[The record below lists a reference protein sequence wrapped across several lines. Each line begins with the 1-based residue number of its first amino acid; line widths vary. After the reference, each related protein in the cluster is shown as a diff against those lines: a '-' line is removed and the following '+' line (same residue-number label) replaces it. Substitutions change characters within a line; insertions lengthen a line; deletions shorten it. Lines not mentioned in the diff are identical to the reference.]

1 MLAPGFEWFVAW
13 RHLRDPERRS
23 RKMLMFGLALV
34 LLGGLALTVAALVPR
49 VFHLPARAPGEWME
63 NRPYVWVEHVRT
75 GGIVGVLV
83 GLLIS
88 YLGLLFASFTV
99 FTAVSI
105 FGVFLGTGAPVIA
118 LSVMSGFE
126 ADLKTKIR
134 ATKAD
139 VVIGMAEDRPFTD
152 WQAVD
157 AKLAGVPGVVG
168 SMAYVEAEVIVK
180 HATNPAGMGIILRGI
195 DASRA
200 GKVLGIERT
209 LKAGKVAW
217 LEDPSQIPGED
228 LELIQPRLRNLDED
242 AERDAPKQ
250 PPPEARPVL
259 PGILLGEELY
269 EHTLRVF
276 IGSDVDVACPMCGV
290 GPAGPMPKLKPFRV
304 AGHFY
309 SGMYEFDSKLAYVSL
324 RDAQKFLGTPGEVT
338 GIEVRTQSPEV
349 AHAVAEEIG
358 RRLGPGFEV
367 RSWEELNRGL
377 FAALKLEKLAM
388 FVVLTFIALVAS
400 FSVIST
406 LLMLATQKGREIAIL
421 KSMGAKG
428 DAVVRIF
435 VAEGLYIGLLGLSSG
450 LAVGIAGCLMLSNY
464 GLPLDPDVYYIQK
477 LPVVMRA
484 TEIAAVGVAALA
496 LCCLATVYPASLASR
511 LRPAEG
517 LRYE

>member
-1 MLAPGFEWFVAW
+1 
-13 RHLRDPERRS
+13 
-23 RKMLMFGLALV
+23 
-34 LLGGLALTVAALVPR
+34 
-49 VFHLPARAPGEWME
+49 
-63 NRPYVWVEHVRT
+63 
-75 GGIVGVLV
+75 
-83 GLLIS
+83 
-88 YLGLLFASFTV
+88 
-99 FTAVSI
+99 
-105 FGVFLGTGAPVIA
+105 
-118 LSVMSGFE
+118 
-126 ADLKTKIR
+126 
-134 ATKAD
+134 
-139 VVIGMAEDRPFTD
+139 
-152 WQAVD
+152 
-157 AKLAGVPGVVG
+157 
-168 SMAYVEAEVIVK
+168 MAYIEAEVIVK

-195 DASRA
+195 DPARA
-200 GKVLGIERT
+200 AKVLGIERT
-209 LKAGKVAW
+209 LKAGKIAW
-217 LEDPSQIPGED
+217 LEDPTQIPSDE
-228 LELIQPRLRNLDED
+228 LELIQPRVQDEEAGAGAD
-242 AERDAPKQ
+242 RPKQ
-250 PPPEARPVL
+250 RPAEARPVL

-338 GIEVRTQSPEV
+338 GIEVRTESPE
-349 AHAVAEEIG
+349 AARAVADEIG
-358 RRLGPGFEV
+358 RRLGSTFEV

-421 KSMGAKG
+421 KSMGAKS

-435 VAEGLYIGLLGLSSG
+435 VAEGLYIGLLGLASG
-450 LAVGIAGCLMLSNY
+450 LAVGIAGCLLLSKY

-484 TEIAAVGVAALA
+484 SEIAAVGLAALA
-496 LCCLATVYPASLASR
+496 LCCLATLYPAALASR